1 MKSAFDKSIKVS
13 GGVSILTGIMVG
25 SGIFFVGSIV
35 LDTLNYS
42 PGFALL
48 AWLFGGVLTLTYALM
63 YAELGSKYPE
73 VGGYYAY
80 LKNAYHPL
88 VGFMAGFFNF
98 VLASSGSVAV
108 LGLAF
113 SEVTN
118 NLLLTAFEVSLSN
131 SLQIGLAAL
140 MIILFTGFNTLGI
153 RLNTLFLK
161 IIMGLKFIPITSLI
175 IFGLLLGTQSIS
187 LSFDLGGVG
196 FFEGLSLFG
205 FAVIFTFWAYEGW
218 TNLNNVTE
226 EMENPKEDLP
236 KSLIITMIL
245 VTLLYVLYQSSIL
258 RILDTGTIDFIY
270 NEVTSFIGIPATIEL
285 VGDIGFFLVAGTI
298 FISILGALNAS
309 ILSFS
314 RVYFAVSKDYPVLN
328 PLAQINEKTK
338 TPVRALLMTMGMA
351 LILLPFR
358 IPDLISLVAFG
369 GLVFNTLIFFSIFI
383 FRKKAPNQE
392 GFSVPL
398 FPYLPYVSIFITL
411 LLLIAIFIQNPV
423 FSLIG
428 TGVVLLSI
436 PVYYLLLRFSQA

>member
-1 MKSAFDKSIKVS
+1 MKQSFNKSINVL
-13 GGVSILTGIMVG
+13 GGISILTGIMVG

-48 AWLFGGVLTLTYALM
+48 AWLFGGILTLTYALM

-80 LKNAYHPL
+80 LKKAYGPV

-98 VLASSGSVAV
+98 VLASSGSIAV
-108 LGLAF
+108 LALAF

-118 NLLLTAFEVSLSN
+118 NLLFTAFEVSLSMPV
-131 SLQIGLAAL
+131 QIGLGAL
-140 MIILFTGFNTLGI
+140 MVILFTGFNTLGI
-153 RLNTLFLK
+153 KLNTLFLK
-161 IIMGLKFIPITSLI
+161 IIMVLKFVPIITLI
-175 IFGLLLGTQSIS
+175 ILGLLLGTQSIS

-226 EMENPKEDLP
+226 EMENPEKDLP
-236 KSLIITMIL
+236 KSLLITMII

-258 RILDTGTIDFIY
+258 RVLDTGSINYIY
-270 NEVTSFIGIPATIEL
+270 TEVTSFIGIPATIEL
-285 VGDIGFFLVAGTI
+285 VGDIGFFMVAGTI
-298 FISILGALNAS
+298 FIAILGSLNAS

-314 RVYFAVSKDYPVLN
+314 RVYFAVSKDYPVLS
-328 PLAQINEKTK
+328 PLAKINEKTQ
-338 TPVRALLMTMGMA
+338 TPVRALILTMVMA
-351 LILLPFR
+351 LILLPFQ
-358 IPDLISLVAFG
+358 ISDLISLVAFG
-369 GLVFNTLIFFSIFI
+369 GLVFNTLIFVSIFI
-383 FRKKAPNQE
+383 FRKKDPNRE
-392 GFSVPL
+392 GYSVPL
-398 FPYLPYVSIFITL
+398 FPYLPYVSIGITL
-411 LLLIAIFIQNPV
+411 LLLVAIFIQNPI

-428 TGVVLLSI
+428 TGVVVLAV
-436 PVYYLLLRFSQA
+436 PVYYLLKKLEQS